1 MVLQKLDAGLLTI
14 TMNRP
19 DRRNALNP
27 DMTRGLVE
35 AARRAAEDHEVR
47 AVLLKGAGGTFC
59 VGGDVKSMAEGRAP
73 LPFEAKMA
81 NLRRGMEVSRI
92 LHQMPK
98 PVVAQVDGAAAGAGL
113 SIALSCDLRVASAS
127 CKITTAFAKVGLSG
141 DYGGTYFLTQMLG
154 SAKARE
160 LYLTSPVLSAT
171 GGLQSR
177 HGDQGGAGR
186 RGRSRGARS
195 RDVAGAGAVG
205 DAGLHQ
211 AQHQQR
217 RDDVAGSLLRR
228 RSDPSLAFG
237 RDRRSQGS
245 GESLRREAQARC
257 FRAIEMAGYLRL
269 RQICLVA
276 PHLEPVISDIAA
288 IMGLNVCYRDGNVA
302 KYGLENALL
311 PVDTILLEV
320 VAPTQ
325 PGTAAGRFLDKT
337 GGRGG
342 YMAIFCCDDPDA
354 RGRHANG
361 IGVRT
366 ANVITH
372 APYHGVQLHP
382 RDCRAAFIEFNHTE
396 GSDDVL
402 GPYPPAGPDWQKS
415 IRKDVTQ
422 ALTEVEMQSPDPQ
435 GAGRALGKD
444 HRHRRQQDCK
454 RRARAE
460 TAQCAASA
468 SSRARAI

>member
-1 MVLQKLDAGLLTI
+1 MVLQNLDSGLLTI

-160 LYLTSPVLSAT
+160 LYLTSPVLTAKEAYNLGMVT
-171 GGLQSR
+171 KVVPDAEIDAAAHR
-177 HGDQGGAGR
+177 A
-186 RGRSRGARS
+186 

-205 DAGLHQ
+205 DARLHQ
-211 AQHQQR
+211 AQHQQC

-228 RSDPSLAFG
+228 A
-237 RDRRSQGS
+237 RRS
-245 GESLRREAQARC
+245 
-257 FRAIEMAGYLRL
+257 I
-269 RQICLVA
+269 
-276 PHLEPVISDIAA
+276 
-288 IMGLNVCYRDGNVA
+288 
-302 KYGLENALL
+302 
-311 PVDTILLEV
+311 
-320 VAPTQ
+320 
-325 PGTAAGRFLDKT
+325 
-337 GGRGG
+337 
-342 YMAIFCCDDPDA
+342 
-354 RGRHANG
+354 
-361 IGVRT
+361 
-366 ANVITH
+366 
-372 APYHGVQLHP
+372 
-382 RDCRAAFIEFNHTE
+382 
-396 GSDDVL
+396 
-402 GPYPPAGPDWQKS
+402 
-415 IRKDVTQ
+415 IRV
-422 ALTEVEMQSPDPQ
+422 
-435 GAGRALGKD
+435 
-444 HRHRRQQDCK
+444 
-454 RRARAE
+454 RARPPI
-460 TAQCAASA
+460 TRKRQRPLSRSA
-468 SSRARAI
+468 SPCFGGH